1 MIISKLTVATFKAPR
16 NLLTLDCNDFPL
28 VVQYGNTNY
37 VLVLTK
43 SKKLLL
49 QKPLELDSQ

>member
-1 MIISKLTVATFKAPR
+1 MLEGT
-16 NLLTLDCNDFPL
+16 DFPIT
-28 VVQYGNTNY
+28 VKYGETNY

-49 QKPLELDSQ
+49 QKPLK